1 MRNRLITLVLCTTL
15 IFCGCSSTEEIV
27 DISESKIVQQT
38 AETFDSSEIDTI
50 GISMPAAQLERWS
63 NDAELLQSMFE
74 EEGYNV
80 LVSYGDNLIDTQ
92 INDINQMIDDG
103 ADLLIIAPVDSDSL
117 GPCIKR
123 ANENNIPVVAYDRL
137 INHDPTLLAYVSYDN
152 YYIGKLQALYIVDAF
167 DLNNTSNS
175 EPINIE
181 IFAGD
186 SADNN
191 ALCFFNAAYEVLSP
205 YVETGKINIISNQK
219 SFYAC
224 SIPSWDTDLAKQK
237 MEILLASYYTDNQQL
252 DAVLCANDSIA
263 HGVCDAIDSS
273 YKLDNKIIITG
284 QDGDK
289 VNLQYIKEGKQSMS
303 IYKNLNNEAL
313 ATVYIVN
320 SFLNGV
326 STGDDL
332 SVGNDF
338 DFKIRRDTISYVS
351 DNVAITSYLLS
362 PKTITIDNVDDF
374 IIDE

>member
-1 MRNRLITLVLCTTL
+1 
-15 IFCGCSSTEEIV
+15 
-27 DISESKIVQQT
+27 
-38 AETFDSSEIDTI
+38 
-50 GISMPAAQLERWS
+50 MPAAQLERWT
-63 NDAELLQSMFE
+63 NDATLLQSMFE

-137 INHDPTLLAYVSYDN
+137 INHNPKLLAYVSYDN

-167 DLNNTSNS
+167 DLNNTANT

-313 ATVYIVN
+313 ATVYINNEALATVYIVN

-332 SVGNDF
+332 SAGNDF